1 MCPEDQEGAVRGE
14 LLLDIALGKGCRILP
29 SSAPGSASVAPCA
42 GSGRGGPWRRAQ
54 QAPQLGSDTAKGKG
68 EKERGFFGFFPRPA
82 HVCAAVQLGPG
93 WRSSPALPGARA
105 DVGSRLRTPLGGDL
119 VPCSVSCLR
128 WHQVRASRPTS
139 PHSPVSP
146 SAWVQ
151 PSGLPGGSDP
161 DPGINSG

>member
-1 MCPEDQEGAVRGE
+1 MRGE
-14 LLLDIALGKGCRILP
+14 LLLDVALGKHCRMLP
-29 SSAPGSASVAPCA
+29 PSAPGSASVAPCA

-68 EKERGFFGFFPRPA
+68 EKERGFLVF
-82 HVCAAVQLGPG
+82 
-93 WRSSPALPGARA
+93 SPDRLTSALPCGWGWGGRA
-105 DVGSRLRTPLGGDL
+105 ALPCPGLGLAWAGCSRLRTPLGGDL
-119 VPCSVSCLR
+119 VLCSVSCLR

-151 PSGLPGGSDP
+151 PSGLPGRSDP